1 MYKVNIFKRV
11 YVFYRDGFRNME
23 VGKTLWLII
32 LIKLAIIFLIL
43 RVFFFRP
50 ELSRYDTDSEKAEH
64 VIENLTKQP

>member
-1 MYKVNIFKRV
+1 MNIFKRV

-50 ELSRYDTDSEKAEH
+50 ELSRYDTDAEKAQH
-64 VIENLTKQP
+64 VIENLIKQP

>member
-1 MYKVNIFKRV
+1 MNIFRKI
-11 YVFYRDGFRNME
+11 YNFYRDGFRNME

-50 ELSRYDTDSEKAEH
+50 ELSKYDTEAEKAEH